1 MEFRHVK
8 NRQHRL
14 AIAVFATSAGL
25 ALAPKSAA
33 QELAGAEERFEVE
46 SGPGALPGR
55 DKGDRT
61 KPPSKAPTLEPS
73 EMPPPAADA
82 REWFN
87 HKPWRQWARIT
98 GDWGGART
106 KFEDSGVTINGSYTL
121 DWSSVVSGGLHEIAS
136 SRHLFDL
143 NVAFDLDVIWGL
155 EGGTI
160 FTDMYASDV
169 RGGSEDSGD
178 FTGVSNIHT
187 GQNIQQ
193 IAELWYE
200 QWMFDKKLRLK
211 AGKVDANAEF
221 AFFKFATPDFLNG
234 ASANP
239 TPLYQVFPTYPNPAT
254 AINLFFYPSDNWYIG
269 AALYDGSVAE
279 GNPTGRLGPASFF
292 EGDAYFWIGE
302 TGVSWGDEKTKRGR
316 VLGGVWHSTATF
328 ANFDDSDTDGQT
340 GFYVMAEQQLR
351 RRGETEELRD
361 KGLYVFGEYGY
372 GDEDVNPVSNHI
384 GVGLSTFGTFA
395 NRHSDTAGVMFN
407 WLGMSD
413 ADGAGFSEDEL
424 SFEAYY
430 KWQITPAVSLTPDLQ
445 YIVNPSGSQ
454 DTDDALAGR

>member
-1 MEFRHVK
+1 MLTEPSPRLGEHARHMEFRHVK

-73 EMPPPAADA
+73 EMPAPPAAADE
-82 REWFN
+82 REWFD

-239 TPLYQVFPTYPNPAT
+239 TTLYQVFPTYPNPAT
-254 AINLFFYPSDNWYIG
+254 AINMFFYTSYNW
-269 AALYDGSVAE
+269 
-279 GNPTGRLGPASFF
+279 
-292 EGDAYFWIGE
+292 
-302 TGVSWGDEKTKRGR
+302 
-316 VLGGVWHSTATF
+316 
-328 ANFDDSDTDGQT
+328 
-340 GFYVMAEQQLR
+340 
-351 RRGETEELRD
+351 
-361 KGLYVFGEYGY
+361 
-372 GDEDVNPVSNHI
+372 
-384 GVGLSTFGTFA
+384 
-395 NRHSDTAGVMFN
+395 
-407 WLGMSD
+407 
-413 ADGAGFSEDEL
+413 
-424 SFEAYY
+424 
-430 KWQITPAVSLTPDLQ
+430 
-445 YIVNPSGSQ
+445 
-454 DTDDALAGR
+454 